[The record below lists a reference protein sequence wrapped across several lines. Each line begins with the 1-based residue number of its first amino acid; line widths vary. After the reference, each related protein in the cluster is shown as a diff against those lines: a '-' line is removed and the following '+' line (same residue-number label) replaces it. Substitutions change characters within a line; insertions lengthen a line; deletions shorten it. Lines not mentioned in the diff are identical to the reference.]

1 MNIMKKIYLLIA
13 TLLLTSWVFA
23 QGSEYQQDNVPP
35 GLLGKNLQIVTY
47 TSEPCGIAGEKWSF
61 GGFFGNNSQM
71 GRYKCYISAS
81 TGFIDFISSIYKYI
95 FFISLVI
102 GVLLMVILG
111 IGMSISGV
119 ATEEIKNQAK
129 SKIMDVL
136 IGLVALALVP
146 WILKTIAPF
155 FFK

>member
-1 MNIMKKIYLLIA
+1 MKKIYILIL
-13 TLLLTSWVFA
+13 TLLATSCVSA
-23 QGSEYQQDNVPP
+23 QGWDYQQDDLPP

-71 GRYKCYISAS
+71 ARYKCYISAS
-81 TGFIDFISSIYKYI
+81 DWFVEFISSIYKYI

-111 IGMSISGV
+111 IGMSISWVG
-119 ATEEIKNQAK
+119 TEEIKTEAK
-129 SKIMDVL
+129 NKIKDIL
-136 IGLVALALVP
+136 IGLLALAMVP

-155 FFK
+155 FFN

>member
-1 MNIMKKIYLLIA
+1 MKKIYILIAALIA
-13 TLLLTSWVFA
+13 TSGVFA
-23 QGSEYQQDNVPP
+23 QYQQDNLPP
-35 GLLGKNLQIVTY
+35 GLLGKNLMITTY
-47 TSEPCGIAGEKWSF
+47 TANPDIENKNCILISWRGQTA
-61 GGFFGNNSQM
+61 
-71 GRYKCYISAS
+71 RYKCYISAS
-81 TGFIDFISSIYKYI
+81 SGFIDFIASIYKYI

-119 ATEEIKNQAK
+119 ATEEIKNKAK
-129 SKIMDVL
+129 AKIMDIL

>member
-1 MNIMKKIYLLIA
+1 MKKIYILLW
-13 TLLLTSWVFA
+13 TLLVTSCVFA
-23 QGSEYQQDNVPP
+23 QGSEYAQDDLPP

-47 TSEPCGIAGEKWSF
+47 TSEPCWIAGEKWSF

-81 TGFIDFISSIYKYI
+81 NGFIEFISSIYKYV

-129 SKIMDVL
+129 AKIMDIL
-136 IGLVALALVP
+136 IGLVALALIP

>member
-1 MNIMKKIYLLIA
+1 MA
-13 TLLLTSWVFA
+13 
-23 QGSEYQQDNVPP
+23 
-35 GLLGKNLQIVTY
+35 
-47 TSEPCGIAGEKWSF
+47 
-61 GGFFGNNSQM
+61 
-71 GRYKCYISAS
+71 RYKCYISAS
-81 TGFIDFISSIYKYI
+81 NGFIEFISSIYKYI

-119 ATEEIKNQAK
+119 ATEEIKSKAK
-129 SKIMDVL
+129 SKIMDIL

>member
-1 MNIMKKIYLLIA
+1 
-13 TLLLTSWVFA
+13 
-23 QGSEYQQDNVPP
+23 
-35 GLLGKNLQIVTY
+35 
-47 TSEPCGIAGEKWSF
+47 
-61 GGFFGNNSQM
+61 M

-102 GVLLMVILG
+102 GVLLMVVLG

-119 ATEEIKNQAK
+119 GSEDVKNKAK
-129 SKIMDVL
+129 SKIIDIL
-136 IGLVALALVP
+136 IGLVALALIP

>member
-1 MNIMKKIYLLIA
+1 MKKIYLIIV
-13 TLLLTSWVFA
+13 TLLFTSWVFA
-23 QGSEYQQDNVPP
+23 QGSEYKQDNVPP
-35 GLLGKNLQIVTY
+35 GLLGTNLQIVTY
-47 TSEPCGIAGEKWSF
+47 TSEPCWIAGEK
-61 GGFFGNNSQM
+61 GGEHKGQM

-81 TGFIDFISSIYKYI
+81 NGFIEFISSIYKYV

-102 GVLLMVILG
+102 GVLLIVVLG

-119 ATEEIKNQAK
+119 ATEEIKSKAK
-129 SKIMDVL
+129 SKIMDVI
-136 IGLVALALVP
+136 IGLIALALIP

>member
-1 MNIMKKIYLLIA
+1 MKKLYILIA
-13 TLLLTSWVFA
+13 ALLATSGVFA
-23 QGSEYQQDNVPP
+23 QGSEYAQDNLPP
-35 GLLGKNLQIVTY
+35 GMLGKNLMIVTY

-61 GGFFGNNSQM
+61 GGFFGNNSQLA
-71 GRYKCYISAS
+71 RYKCYISAS
-81 TGFIDFISSIYKYI
+81 DGFIEFISSIYKYI

-119 ATEEIKNQAK
+119 ATEEIKNKAK
-129 SKIMDVL
+129 AKIMDIL
-136 IGLVALALVP
+136 IGLVALALIP

>member
-1 MNIMKKIYLLIA
+1 MKKIYLLIA
-13 TLLLTSWVFA
+13 TLLFSLVTFA
-23 QGSEYQQDNVPP
+23 QGWDYQQDELPP

-47 TSEPCGIAGEKWSF
+47 TSEPCWIAGEKWGF

-71 GRYKCYISAS
+71 ARYKCYISAS
-81 TGFIDFISSIYKYI
+81 DGFIEFISSIYKYI

-102 GVLLMVILG
+102 GVLLMVVLG

-119 ATEEIKNQAK
+119 ATEEIKNNAK
-129 SKIMDVL
+129 SKIKDIL
-136 IGLVALALVP
+136 IGLLALGLVP

>member
-1 MNIMKKIYLLIA
+1 MKKLYLILA
-13 TLLLTSWVFA
+13 TILFTLSSFA
-23 QGSEYQQDNVPP
+23 QSWNYQQDEVPP

-47 TSEPCGIAGEKWSF
+47 TSEPCWIAGEKKSF
-61 GGFFGNNSQM
+61 GGLFWNKGQM
-71 GRYKCYISAS
+71 WRYKCYISAS
-81 TGFIDFISSIYKYI
+81 TGFVDFISSIYKFI

-111 IGMSISGV
+111 IGMSISWV
-119 ATEEIKNQAK
+119 ATEEIKNKAK
-129 SKIMDVL
+129 AKIMDIL
-136 IGLVALALVP
+136 IGLVALALIP

>member
-1 MNIMKKIYLLIA
+1 MKKIYILIL
-13 TLLLTSWVFA
+13 TLLATSCAWA
-23 QGSEYQQDNVPP
+23 QGWNYQQDDLPP

-71 GRYKCYISAS
+71 ARYKCYISAS
-81 TGFIDFISSIYKYI
+81 NGFIEFISSIYKYI

-119 ATEEIKNQAK
+119 ATEEIKSKAK
-129 SKIMDVL
+129 SKIMDIL